1 MTRHTWVFIAF
12 AVHLHGRS
20 QHAVIIRG
28 FLPHTLSL
36 IASLCCTLKDS
47 CLTNLQLE
55 MACKYNKPILLHE
68 RDAYTDFMG
77 IIVKYQSRLPPV
89 VIHCFTGTREQALVY
104 VAMGFYIGITGK
116 PRASTQGIHLLL
128 LNMPTDP

>member
-1 MTRHTWVFIAF
+1 
-12 AVHLHGRS
+12 
-20 QHAVIIRG
+20 
-28 FLPHTLSL
+28 
-36 IASLCCTLKDS
+36 
-47 CLTNLQLE
+47 

-116 PRASTQGIHLLL
+116 PQAFTQGINLLL
-128 LNMPTDP
+128 LNDACLTFVLC